1 MSFQRKASGAIAGIL
16 KISINVVYQMCDLV
30 VNKLKIFK
38 ANVKQDI
45 KVEFVVFANI
55 TGLELVSTIVLNVS
69 TMMIL
74 ITL

>member
-1 MSFQRKASGAIAGIL
+1 
-16 KISINVVYQMCDLV
+16 MCDLV

-55 TGLELVSTIVLNVS
+55 TGLELVITIVLNVS